1 MNKKPNAPE
10 SKEKESA
17 CISEAEFIA
26 LKDQLQRL
34 QAEFEN
40 YIKREER
47 TKEEVKK
54 FATKNILKELIT
66 VFDDFERALTT
77 APKNETTQGFK
88 LLYNSLDTLLKRE
101 GITPIRCVGEL
112 FNPELHEVLQ
122 VVTNND
128 KEEGIIV
135 EEYQRGYLLHK
146 GVLRASKVK
155 ITKRDE
161 EAVNEKRQMTNEEAA
176 NKRSMVDDKK
186 HKTEHI

>member
-1 MNKKPNAPE
+1 M
-10 SKEKESA
+10 
-17 CISEAEFIA
+17 
-26 LKDQLQRL
+26 
-34 QAEFEN
+34 
-40 YIKREER
+40 
-47 TKEEVKK
+47 
-54 FATKNILKELIT
+54 
-66 VFDDFERALTT
+66 
-77 APKNETTQGFK
+77 
-88 LLYNSLDTLLKRE
+88 
-101 GITPIRCVGEL
+101 RCVGEL